1 MSSCDSLTTQASS
14 FLASERPKMTGVERS
29 GRSSNHFTKRV
40 CFFVPKRGNQCTK
53 EERLSHARCFFSSER
68 PKMKG
73 GERSGRLSNHFTKR
87 VCFFMRK
94 RGNQCM
100 KEDRLSHSR
109 CFFSSERPKMTGGE
123 RSRRSSEVK
132 GTQTVLVSF
141 ERKCGRLSE
150 VF

>member
-14 FLASERPKMTGVERS
+14 FLASERPKMIGVERS

-53 EERLSHARCFFSSER
+53 EERLSH
-68 PKMKG
+68 
-73 GERSGRLSNHFTKR
+73 
-87 VCFFMRK
+87 
-94 RGNQCM
+94 
-100 KEDRLSHSR
+100 SR
-109 CFFSSERPKMTGGE
+109 CFISSDRPKMTGGE